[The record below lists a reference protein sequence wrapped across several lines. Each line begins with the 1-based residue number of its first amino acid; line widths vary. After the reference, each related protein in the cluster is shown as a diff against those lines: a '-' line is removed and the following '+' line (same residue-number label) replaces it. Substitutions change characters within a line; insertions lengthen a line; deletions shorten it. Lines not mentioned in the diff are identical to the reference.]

1 MMYQSTTELGKYNF
15 KFSLGRLTLALLS
28 AFWKKLYLCGRNFF
42 SGENIDKKKRI
53 WEGKYQVST
62 GRRSVNGYERKTFFS
77 HAICDKK
84 FTYFGKWGGQREV
97 RKIRELAL
105 TQTARSKE

>member
-1 MMYQSTTELGKYNF
+1 ML
-15 KFSLGRLTLALLS
+15 SL
-28 AFWKKLYLCGRNFF
+28 WKKLFP
-42 SGENIDKKKRI
+42 SKKKRI

-84 FTYFGKWGGQREV
+84 FTYFGKWG
-97 RKIRELAL
+97 AD
-105 TQTARSKE
+105 RSKED